1 MREIQS
7 QKTVSFEEN
16 AVFFVKS
23 ALETLLTDMGFH
35 EVDFSFENIVP
46 DPGFR
51 SLLLESYA
59 GTEIGRI
66 LISSPDLFVMHR
78 KKDPRDGVFF
88 LKLIAMPR
96 ENKPKVV
103 RIQEEILESYNRYY
117 PKGKIAIIV
126 ISGEAR
132 APLLA
137 SWLGK
142 TSQIDLSKMKVFDKF
157 IYDNLSIELNQEL
170 FSKLSSEIIKMYK
183 I

>member
-7 QKTVSFEEN
+7 QKTTSFEEN
-16 AVFFVKS
+16 AVLFVKS

-51 SLLLESYA
+51 SLIEEFYA

-78 KKDPRDGVFF
+78 KKEPREGVFF
-88 LKLIAMPR
+88 LKLIALPR

-103 RIQEEILESYNRYY
+103 RVQEEILEIFNRYY
-117 PKGKIAIIV
+117 PKGRIAIIV
-126 ISGEAR
+126 ITGEAR

-142 TSQIDLSKMKVFDKF
+142 NSKIDLSKMRDFDKF
-157 IYDNLSIELNQEL
+157 IYDNLSIEVNQEL